1 MNTISVPLVNP
12 DGYEFSRSED
22 RQWRKNRRKNPG
34 SKCFGVDLNR
44 NFLKKFG
51 TASSKNPCAEDF
63 RGSNAF
69 SEPETF
75 ALKEYIEG
83 LKSTGTK

>member
-1 MNTISVPLVNP
+1 MLAKLVPLVNP
-12 DGYEFSRSED
+12 DGYEFSRNED

-44 NFLKKFG
+44 NFGKKFG
-51 TASSKNPCAEDF
+51 TASSKNPCDEDF

-69 SEPETF
+69 SEPESF
-75 ALKEYIEG
+75 ALKEYVEG
-83 LKSTGTK
+83 LKSSGRK